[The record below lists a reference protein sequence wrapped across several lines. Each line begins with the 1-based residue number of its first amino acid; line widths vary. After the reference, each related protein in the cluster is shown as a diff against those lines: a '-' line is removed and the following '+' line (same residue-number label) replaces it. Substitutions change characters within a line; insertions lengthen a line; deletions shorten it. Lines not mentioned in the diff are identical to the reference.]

1 MDQSIFSLFTTK
13 DWPFQ
18 SARRASDVNETDR
31 HAQKQ
36 KSRNRAE
43 EDLLASK
50 RLRSREE
57 TIDGMLFFDRL
68 MKLGSIPNFKDLFPP
83 PHPSR
88 LRQLL
93 DSIDACS
100 FDLLKKNCLVY
111 YLLKE
116 YGDGRENR
124 FAIDRLIP
132 SHFSRGLDGLWA
144 LDHSQWQSAIRSMS
158 DPTVTPD
165 FLPEIIRTLATQPP
179 LYLRSDYV
187 MRFYQLT
194 QPSLDLPSIEFVLR
208 AMCINSNLRSAWA
221 LQRSYGRPERDRLLR
236 ILFET
241 CFGLNDHRQPL
252 AETLQVMVAFPF
264 DELEDT
270 TLSRFAIGA
279 PQLLPGPHSMVVI
292 QFYLSKLTSEARY
305 IEAIRFERELSESA
319 GIVSSPEIDRVIR
332 GIAEMLP
339 EVQRNMLELEFD
351 QQHPILNPA
360 QTSNGMAEDPSNDMD
375 LSASYDVCSL
385 AWDPPASPPA
395 LPPPSSLAEAR
406 TQQELL
412 NPPKTAVSR
421 TSLPLSASPFLRR
434 AMPRMSLDKSNVP
447 QKVLLKALAYTR
459 QPTAPNSPDPLPEP
473 ALPDQV
479 GDQGDSD
486 MPPTP
491 APSRTTPRF
500 THFVGPSR
508 LPASATKPP
517 PPPPN
522 FSTSFAR
529 SSVAATG
536 SPFHRL
542 SFPEV
547 EKPSP
552 AVAEERWPT
561 RIAFTP
567 RRPSHKRVEE
577 RAPKQGIP
585 TQNIREVRNTAS
597 SESSEEPIASRP
609 PTSVPK
615 QQFAAVVVPR
625 DNRRELKSPPKKM
638 ARVSKNSTRRAPQM
652 DRVLPGG
659 LNLDDEEMD
668 ELPET
673 SQLEQ
678 SSIETS
684 KPPSRRNEAHPKE
697 NFQPS
702 HRSTTTTTTTTR
714 KKAKVDDHNNHSNAH
729 LQGSTVV
736 PPVTPR
742 RSTRL
747 HSTTP
752 AKKWVL
758 PGGMIDHDS
767 IEEDDDEHVPHRHH
781 QEPLQSSQGSRKT
794 PGKSKSRKKVVSNK

>member
-18 SARRASDVNETDR
+18 SATRTSGTNETDKN
-31 HAQKQ
+31 APKY
-36 KSRNRAE
+36 KSKDRREN
-43 EDLLASK
+43 LLEPK
-50 RLRSREE
+50 TLRSREE

-68 MKLGSIPNFKDLFPP
+68 MKIGSVPNFKDLFPP
-83 PHPSR
+83 SHPSR
-88 LRQLL
+88 LRHLL
-93 DSIDACS
+93 DSIDACD

-124 FAIDRLIP
+124 FAIDRIIP
-132 SHFSRGLDGLWA
+132 SHFTRGLDGIWA
-144 LDHSQWQSAIRSMS
+144 LDHSQWQAAIRWMS

-179 LYLRSDYV
+179 LKLRSDYV
-187 MRFYQLT
+187 MRFYLLT

-208 AMCINSNLRSAWA
+208 AMCINCNLRSAWA

-236 ILFET
+236 IIFET
-241 CFGLNDHRQPL
+241 CFGLNDYDQPL
-252 AETLQVMVAFPF
+252 PEVLQILVAFPF

-270 TLSRFAIGA
+270 TLFRFVIEA
-279 PQLLPGPHSMVVI
+279 PRLLPGPHSMVAI

-305 IEAIRFERELSESA
+305 VEAIRFERELSESA
-319 GIVSSPEIDRVIR
+319 GIVSNPDIDRVIR
-332 GIAEMLP
+332 GIAEMIP

-351 QQHPILNPA
+351 QKHPILN
-360 QTSNGMAEDPSNDMD
+360 QTQASNGMAEDPSNDMD

-385 AWDPPASPPA
+385 AWDPPPPPPE

-412 NPPKTAVSR
+412 NPPKPTVSR
-421 TSLPLSASPFLRR
+421 TSIPLSASPFLRR
-434 AMPRMSLDKSNVP
+434 AMPRMSLDKSNVS

-459 QPTAPNSPDPLPEP
+459 LPTAPSSPDPMQEP
-473 ALPDQV
+473 AQTDPV
-479 GDQGDSD
+479 GDQGDSE

-491 APSRTTPRF
+491 TSSRPTPRF

-508 LPASATKPP
+508 LPTSASKPP

-542 SFPEV
+542 SFPEA

-552 AVAEERWPT
+552 AAPEERWPT

-567 RRPSHKRVEE
+567 RRPSQRRVED
-577 RAPKQGIP
+577 RVLKQGNP
-585 TQNIREVRNTAS
+585 TQSMREVRNTAS
-597 SESSEEPIASRP
+597 SESSDEPMPSQPAPSAP
-609 PTSVPK
+609 PK
-615 QQFAAVVVPR
+615 QQFSAVVVPR
-625 DNRRELKSPPKKM
+625 ENRGELKSPPKKM
-638 ARVSKNSTRRAPQM
+638 ARVSKTSTRRAPQM
-652 DRVLPGG
+652 ERVLPGG
-659 LNLDDEEMD
+659 LNLEDEEMD
-668 ELPET
+668 ELPENN
-673 SQLEQ
+673 QEQ

-684 KPPSRRNEAHPKE
+684 KPPTARNDNHPKE
-697 NFQPS
+697 NFQPP
-702 HRSTTTTTTTTR
+702 RSSTVTR
-714 KKAKVDDHNNHSNAH
+714 KKAKVDNRGSNN
-729 LQGSTVV
+729 LQLQNSIAV
-736 PPVTPR
+736 PPITPR

-752 AKKWVL
+752 AKKLVL

-767 IEEDDDEHVPHRHH
+767 IEEDDDEHVP
-781 QEPLQSSQGSRKT
+781 
-794 PGKSKSRKKVVSNK
+794 

>member
-18 SARRASDVNETDR
+18 SATRASDVSEADK
-31 HAQKQ
+31 HAQKDKLQ
-36 KSRNRAE
+36 SKT
-43 EDLLASK
+43 DKLLAKK
-50 RLRSREE
+50 RLRSRDE

-93 DSIDACS
+93 DSIDACG

-116 YGDGRENR
+116 YGDGRETR

-144 LDHSQWQSAIRSMS
+144 LDHSQWQSAIRAIA

-165 FLPEIIRTLATQPP
+165 FLPEIIQTLATQPR
-179 LYLRSDYV
+179 LKHRSNYL
-187 MRFYQLT
+187 MRFYLLT
-194 QPSLDLPSIEFVLR
+194 QPSLDLPSVVFVLR
-208 AMCINSNLRSAWA
+208 AMCINCNLRAAWA
-221 LQRSYGRPERDRLLR
+221 LQRSYGRPERDRLLT
-236 ILFET
+236 IIFET
-241 CFGLNDHRQPL
+241 CFGLNDFGQPL
-252 AETLQVMVAFPF
+252 GEALQILIAFPF

-270 TLSRFAIGA
+270 TLSRFAISA
-279 PQLLPGPHSMVVI
+279 PRLLPGSHSMVAI
-292 QFYLSKLTSEARY
+292 LFYLSKLTSEARY
-305 IEAIRFERELSESA
+305 IEAIRFERELSQSA
-319 GIVSSPEIDRVIR
+319 GIVSNPDIDRVIR

-351 QQHPILNPA
+351 QQHPVLNPTQA
-360 QTSNGMAEDPSNDMD
+360 SNGMALDPSNDMD

-412 NPPKTAVSR
+412 NPPKASVPR

-459 QPTAPNSPDPLPEP
+459 QPSAPSSPAPHQEP
-473 ALPDQV
+473 VPMDQV
-479 GDQGDSD
+479 IEEGDSD
-486 MPPTP
+486 IPPTP
-491 APSRTTPRF
+491 ASSRPTPRF

-508 LPASATKPP
+508 LPSSASKPP

-542 SFPEV
+542 SFPDV
-547 EKPSP
+547 GKPSP
-552 AVAEERWPT
+552 STGEDRWPT
-561 RIAFTP
+561 RIVFTP
-567 RRPSHKRVEE
+567 RRPSQQKKMAVEE
-577 RAPKQGIP
+577 RVPNQVSRS
-585 TQNIREVRNTAS
+585 TQSRTEVRDTAD
-597 SESSEEPIASRP
+597 SESSGDESPNVSQ
-609 PTSVPK
+609 PTSNPPK
-615 QQFAAVVVPR
+615 QRQHLAAVVVPR

-638 ARVSKNSTRRAPQM
+638 ARVTKSSTRRAPQI

-659 LNLDDEEMD
+659 FNLDDEEMD
-668 ELPET
+668 EPSPAAPEET
-673 SQLEQ
+673 NESSAEASKAQ
-678 SSIETS
+678 SRS
-684 KPPSRRNEAHPKE
+684 NHY
-697 NFQPS
+697 QPTN
-702 HRSTTTTTTTTR
+702 RSSTTTR
-714 KKAKVDDHNNHSNAH
+714 KKTRGDNQNHDNNN
-729 LQGSTVV
+729 QVQRSTGTATV
-736 PPVTPR
+736 PPITPR
-742 RSTRL
+742 RSNRL
-747 HSTTP
+747 TTP
-752 AKKWVL
+752 AKRRVL

-767 IEEDDDEHVPHRHH
+767 IDEDDDDQRLP
-781 QEPLQSSQGSRKT
+781 QEPQNSKKT
-794 PGKSKSRKKVVSNK
+794 PAKPKTRKKVNAANK